1 MIPEYRSEM
10 NSAEEVDM
18 VANVES
24 ADVVEEYRYRAY
36 ECETTFLVPDL
47 PVADRRISA
56 SGSPL
61 FIQPSMALSPRNM
74 LTPSKVTRLRPS
86 RLQLHKENNIT
97 YPCEQTWKTIKIFWI
112 ERNPYC
118 SSNRYL
124 PVLFLM
130 PYVKLLNL

>member
-1 MIPEYRSEM
+1 MIPESRSEM

-97 YPCEQTWKTIKIFWI
+97 YPCEQTWKTIKSFGSREILI
-112 ERNPYC
+112 AQAIGTY
-118 SSNRYL
+118 RYY
-124 PVLFLM
+124 FSCHM
-130 PYVKLLNL
+130 LNF